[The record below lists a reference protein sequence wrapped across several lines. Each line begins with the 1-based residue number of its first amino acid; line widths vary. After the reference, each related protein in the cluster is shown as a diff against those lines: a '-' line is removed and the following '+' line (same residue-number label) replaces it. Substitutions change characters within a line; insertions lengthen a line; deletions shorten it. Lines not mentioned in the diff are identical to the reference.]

1 MIIWPAAMPI
11 IVIVSVICVTE
22 AEMPKSEESSGRAGR
37 YMSVERG
44 AIALITPRKI
54 VRKRRVLGV
63 IVIWINHLTFDDT
76 LF

>member
-11 IVIVSVICVTE
+11 IVIVSVSCATD
-22 AEMPKSEESSGRAGR
+22 AGMPKSVVSSGRAGR